1 MDWPQVTKYKC
12 LVSSQGH
19 RVEIIDAL
27 FTEVR
32 DPVKGI
38 VRGGMIRYIKT
49 NQYFVCFLVVVVT
62 LCIAGICLYHSENQ
76 LVLGLKGLYS
86 IGTFW

>member
-19 RVEIIDAL
+19 RVEIINDL

-38 VRGGMIRYIKT
+38 VRGGMIRYVKT
-49 NQYFVCFLVVVVT
+49 NQYFLLISFFVVLTFSV
-62 LCIAGICLYHSENQ
+62 LQGFACIIQKINW
-76 LVLGLKGLYS
+76 
-86 IGTFW
+86 T